1 MTGKSSTPS
10 ECFQI
15 YDTLLDTFNL
25 RDGPQGK
32 IREKIFGAKACRSD
46 STHKDES
53 TGSSHKP
60 HSHTQKF
67 LAKIMGKASSM
78 DSLSPR
84 KDLTRIDE
92 EGGMKAKNK
101 LMSQSTSD
109 IFR

>member
-1 MTGKSSTPS
+1 MTRNRSSS
-10 ECFQI
+10 SQYFQI

-32 IREKIFGAKACRSD
+32 IREKIFGAKACRSE
-46 STHKDES
+46 SKHKDES
-53 TGSSHKP
+53 TASSQKP

-92 EGGMKAKNK
+92 EGGMVKNK